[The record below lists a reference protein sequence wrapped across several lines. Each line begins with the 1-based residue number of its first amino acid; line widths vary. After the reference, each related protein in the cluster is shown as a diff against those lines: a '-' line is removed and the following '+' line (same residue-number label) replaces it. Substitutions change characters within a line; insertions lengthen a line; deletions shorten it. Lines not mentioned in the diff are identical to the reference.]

1 MKGCSCFP
9 GVHFESDTIAP
20 VLCPVIIICGFGG
33 QGVEIRVACY
43 FSDPCYDLYMPLPH

>member
-9 GVHFESDTIAP
+9 GVHFESETIAC
-20 VLCPVIIICGFGG
+20 VVSSNHNLWLWG

-43 FSDPCYDLYMPLPH
+43 FSDPCHDLYMTLPH